1 LKGKYL
7 VSTAMLLIA
16 TPAFAHSS
24 SFKSPGPGM
33 HFTQGQPLVVYADL
47 FDDRDGKGI
56 IVCPSG
62 QTISNMSPPPDY
74 GISRVAQCSGGGT
87 PTGWPQLQLLI
98 DGNLQTDNNTGSTTY
113 QNTISFNHDGNPDP
127 IGYFPFS
134 APTAGLAPGAH
145 QVVARGHFSADAVN
159 VTTVDSSPITIYIDA
174 PPSKSVVTLTAD
186 VNGPVNWDNVIVVG
200 NGHAVT
206 ATGDLVIHN
215 SLVTGLAAPT
225 TAGLSGTVNS
235 IDIEGSIFE
244 DSGALNLTSSGAI
257 TITGNEFRANNRLKF
272 VASDPS
278 VPFEITVHGN
288 GSGTKLF
295 QGNRVGAGQLSFNGD
310 SWLIGGDTDDASNI
324 FIGPRCVLNVN
335 GSNLVIRGNYA
346 HHNYRGAWSQG
357 FNFVYSTSSSNV
369 LTEHNFIRDSSWPV
383 QQLAGEFRYNVVF
396 GYGHTWI
403 RSANSN
409 AVVHHNIFT
418 PGGDGDPNDGVMCY
432 QSETGLVIYNNTFDG
447 GGNQEGDM
455 SAPTIGISG
464 TAQVLSLRNNLIT
477 FSRNLANGSPGA
489 TSVVGGPAGYVY
501 VDYNSFY
508 SPDND
513 NKTAYD
519 FTGTGVGGHDVSGTG
534 ALGVVNGQLAATPFA
549 GARIVTD
556 DDRIITDTI
565 DESAVWQGTQ
575 KLSYVLAAFRARYTP
590 APGSPIIDAGDPQD
604 NDSKGRRA
612 DIGAIDSNGH
622 DQDKLGTFGNPPAE
636 LVPPTVT
643 LTAPTAGQV
652 LTGSA
657 TVSATAQDNPGGSG
671 VVLVQFL
678 ADGAVVAQRAS
689 SPYSTSFD
697 SAALVNGS
705 HVFTAKAWD
714 AAGNSAVSAP
724 ITAQTMN
731 AGGGGVV
738 GGGGSGGGNTGGG
751 AHGGAA
757 VIGGCA
763 CSSGA
768 SGDAAVGWLAALLAA
783 IAATGLVLA
792 RRRARR

>member
-1 LKGKYL
+1 LKGTSL
-7 VSTAMLLIA
+7 VSTAIVLIA
-16 TPAFAHSS
+16 TPAAAHFSG
-24 SFKSPGPGM
+24 FKSPGPGM

-56 IVCPSG
+56 IVCPGS
-62 QTISNMSPPPDY
+62 QTISNKNPPPDY
-74 GISRVAQCSGGGT
+74 GVFRVAQCSGGGT

-134 APTAGLAPGAH
+134 APTDGLAPGAH

-159 VTTVDSSPITIYIDA
+159 VTTVDSSPITIYIDP
-174 PPSKSVVTLTAD
+174 PPSKSVVTLNGDMT
-186 VNGPVNWDNVIVVG
+186 GPVNWDNVIVVG
-200 NGHAVT
+200 NGHKVT
-206 ATGDLVIHN
+206 ANGALVIHN
-215 SLVTGLAAPT
+215 SLVTGLAAPSS
-225 TAGLSGTVNS
+225 SGVTGSVSS

-244 DSGALNLTSSGAI
+244 DSGALDLTSSGAI

-295 QGNRVGAGQLSFNGD
+295 QGNRVGAGQLSLNGD
-310 SWLIGGDTDDASNI
+310 GWLIGGDTDDASNI
-324 FIGPRCVLNVN
+324 FIGPRCVLNVS
-335 GSNLVIRGNYA
+335 GSHSVIRGNYA

-357 FNFVYSTSSSNV
+357 FNFVYSTNSSDI

-383 QQLAGEFRYNVVF
+383 QQLAGEFRYNVVY

-409 AVVHHNIFT
+409 AIIHHNIFT
-418 PGGDGDPNDGVMCY
+418 PGGDGDPNDGIQCY
-432 QSETGLVIYNNTFDG
+432 QSENGLVIYNNTFDG
-447 GGNQEGDM
+447 GGNQMGDLA
-455 SAPTIGISG
+455 APTIGISG

-477 FSRNLANGSPGA
+477 FSRNLANGSPGGIR
-489 TSVVGGPAGYVY
+489 VVGGSGAYVY

-519 FTGTGVGGHDVSGTG
+519 FSGSGVGGHDVSGTG
-534 ALGVVNGQLAATPFA
+534 SLGVVNGQLAAMPFA
-549 GARIVTD
+549 GTRIPTD
-556 DDRIITDTI
+556 GNRIITDVI
-565 DESAVWQGTQ
+565 DEAAVWQGTQ
-575 KLSYVLAAFRARYTP
+575 KLSYVLAAFRSRYTP
-590 APGSPIIDAGDPQD
+590 ASGSPIIDAGDPQD

-636 LVPPTVT
+636 MVPPTVT
-643 LTAPTAGQV
+643 LTAPTAGTV
-652 LTGSA
+652 MTGSA
-657 TVSATAQDNPGGSG
+657 SLSATAQDNAGGSG

-678 ADGAVVAQRAS
+678 ADGAVLAQKAA
-689 SPYSTSFD
+689 SPYSASFD
-697 SAALVNGS
+697 SAVLVNGD

-724 ITAQTMN
+724 VTAHTMN
-731 AGGGGVV
+731 AGGGGPIGGVGGSS
-738 GGGGSGGGNTGGG
+738 GGGGGGLHAG
-751 AHGGAA
+751 AT
-757 VIGGCA
+757 VVGGCA
-763 CSSGA
+763 CSSATTSDGA
-768 SGDAAVGWLAALLAA
+768 VASLAALLAA
-783 IAATGLVLA
+783 IAIVSLVA